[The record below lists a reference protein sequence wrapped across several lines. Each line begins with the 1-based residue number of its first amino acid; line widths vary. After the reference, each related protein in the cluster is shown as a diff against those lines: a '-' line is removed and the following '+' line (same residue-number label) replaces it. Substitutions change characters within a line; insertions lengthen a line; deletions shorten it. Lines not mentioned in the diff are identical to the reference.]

1 MVDPIVDS
9 FLLNIKMNM
18 NSYKEFIIII
28 LYTSSM
34 TPSDDILK
42 IYISPEYNTLR
53 MFYHAR
59 VEQHNNMI
67 DTDPFADSGFDLGIP
82 TPYTFHKHWGNK
94 VPLGVCAAMWTSDG
108 IPLAY
113 YLYPRSSISKTPMRL
128 SNSTGIID
136 RGYRGELMAMVDIID
151 HNKIPYEVNAL
162 DRHFQICHPSL
173 GKFKVE
179 LVDSKESLGVTS
191 RGNGGFGS
199 SGR

>member
-67 DTDPFADSGFDLGIP
+67 DTDPFADSGFDLGINIGEIKSLSE
-82 TPYTFHKHWGNK
+82 Y
-94 VPLGVCAAMWTSDG
+94 VPQCG
-108 IPLAY
+108 P
-113 YLYPRSSISKTPMRL
+113 
-128 SNSTGIID
+128 
-136 RGYRGELMAMVDIID
+136 
-151 HNKIPYEVNAL
+151 
-162 DRHFQICHPSL
+162 
-173 GKFKVE
+173 
-179 LVDSKESLGVTS
+179 VTV
-191 RGNGGFGS
+191 FL
-199 SGR
+199 